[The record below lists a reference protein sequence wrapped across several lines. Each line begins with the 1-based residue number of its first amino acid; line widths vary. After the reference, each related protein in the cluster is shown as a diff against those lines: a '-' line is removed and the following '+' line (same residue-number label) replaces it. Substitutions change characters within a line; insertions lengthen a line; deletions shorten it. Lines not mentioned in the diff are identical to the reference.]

1 VTSVFPGR
9 TDSEMQ
15 RDLVAYESDGEK
27 DYDPARFLRPE
38 TVAEIVAHAVA
49 TPEDGHVHEIVVRPR

>member
-1 VTSVFPGR
+1 MTSVFPGR

-15 RDLVAYESDGEK
+15 RDLIAYEEK

-49 TPEDGHVHEIVVRPR
+49 TPPDGHVHEVVVRPR